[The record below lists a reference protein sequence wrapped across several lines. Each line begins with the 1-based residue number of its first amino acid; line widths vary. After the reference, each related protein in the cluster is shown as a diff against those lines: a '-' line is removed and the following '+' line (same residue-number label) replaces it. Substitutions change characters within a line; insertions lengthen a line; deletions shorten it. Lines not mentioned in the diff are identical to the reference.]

1 MSKVKQK
8 IEELTPQPM
17 FADRENIKE
26 AFDYATDVMK
36 KSTSPEMEKVLKN
49 PAEDNWKEVKTKTK
63 LKAVPKKTT
72 AKKKPVKKRTA
83 TKK

>member
-1 MSKVKQK
+1 MSKVKEK

-36 KSTSPEMEKVLKN
+36 KSTSPEMEIYGLTAVAVIWNTLANKYKL
-49 PAEDNWKEVKTKTK
+49 TKIK
-63 LKAVPKKTT
+63 
-72 AKKKPVKKRTA
+72 
-83 TKK
+83 

>member
-1 MSKVKQK
+1 MSKVKEK

-36 KSTSPEMEKVLKN
+36 RSTSPEMEIYGLTAVAVIWNTLANKYKL
-49 PAEDNWKEVKTKTK
+49 TKIK
-63 LKAVPKKTT
+63 
-72 AKKKPVKKRTA
+72 
-83 TKK
+83 

>member
-1 MSKVKQK
+1 
-8 IEELTPQPM
+8 
-17 FADRENIKE
+17 
-26 AFDYATDVMK
+26 
-36 KSTSPEMEKVLKN
+36 MEKVLKN
-49 PAEDNWKEVKTKTK
+49 PAEDNWKEVKAKTK

>member
-1 MSKVKQK
+1 MSKVKEK

-36 KSTSPEMEKVLKN
+36 NSTSPEMEIYGLTAVAVIWNTLANKYKL
-49 PAEDNWKEVKTKTK
+49 TKIK
-63 LKAVPKKTT
+63 
-72 AKKKPVKKRTA
+72 
-83 TKK
+83 

>member
-1 MSKVKQK
+1 M
-8 IEELTPQPM
+8 LTKM
-17 FADRENIKE
+17 WK
-26 AFDYATDVMK
+26 ML
-36 KSTSPEMEKVLKN
+36 KSLWTKPTSPEIEKVLKN
-49 PAEDNWKEVKTKTK
+49 PAEDNWKEVKSKTK